1 MQSPET
7 EPGMPELYSGCS
19 AACCDRYWPGKRNI
33 DSMSRELQDKA
44 DRIMRELRESLVPIK
59 EEISRMRKNQE
70 EKNTRTL
77 K

>member
-1 MQSPET
+1 
-7 EPGMPELYSGCS
+7 
-19 AACCDRYWPGKRNI
+19 
-33 DSMSRELQDKA
+33 MSRELQDKA

>member
-1 MQSPET
+1 VKDAGNRKLDARATQ
-7 EPGMPELYSGCS
+7 GCKT
-19 AACCDRYWPGKRNI
+19 GIRNT

-70 EKNTRTL
+70 DKNTSTL